1 MNPLAILKDIP
12 RVTGGIDMVK
22 EGTQKV
28 KDVIRWTKNLVTGVS
43 EIAQSVKGVALNE
56 PRPISVSATD
66 LTRLY
71 RTNKIAF
78 EADYKGRIALIKGD
92 IASVVKANRSYDISL
107 STHNTMKLVCRID
120 KNHVADTTINRLR
133 VGQAVTVLGVVKGKR
148 VFFNT
153 MRIEH
158 CAVSE

>member
-1 MNPLAILKDIP
+1 MNPLAILKDIDIA
-12 RVTGGIDMVK
+12 RVTGGIRK
-22 EGTQKV
+22 A
-28 KDVIRWTKNLVTGVS
+28 KNLVTVVS
-43 EIAQSVKGVALNE
+43 EIAQSVKGVVLNE
-56 PRPISVSATD
+56 PKPISVSATD

-78 EADYKGRIALIKGD
+78 EAEYKGRIALIKGD
-92 IASVVKANRSYDISL
+92 IASVVKANRSYDVSL
-107 STHNTMKLVCRID
+107 STCDAMKLVCRID

-133 VGQAVTVLGVVKGKR
+133 VGQAVTALGVVKGKR